1 MRLKYSKPEPWPV
14 WLTRDLKHPLTYYRA
29 TLPARMTGG
38 TVKLVSDQTASI
50 PLGTPTIISA
60 VEFEGSEL
68 LDTLIR
74 DVPGMVLDCDD
85 NLMEAS
91 TGDVSTHREIMVQ
104 AIIAAVV
111 TGDSSAVVKL
121 RGRSAAGMVR
131 DYRRVYL
138 GRPAGIS
145 ESEALALIRDSIRA
159 VWNEPLS
166 DNVRETERARTERNA
181 NLLRLTPRLIASTE
195 PLAAAMAHVV
205 PDADI
210 RIAPYVI
217 DPADFPR
224 NPRPND
230 GIVRI
235 GHASGPL
242 HRPDAQLAMDALKRC
257 ATLPNTEVW
266 FFGWHPHWGN
276 DLIPA
281 TPKVMQF
288 EGMTYH
294 HGGWTR
300 QTRDFQQAI
309 GKLDIAL
316 APLQDTAFTRCKSPQ
331 KWFEFASNA
340 TPVVVSDCPVFSC
353 VDHGVTGFK
362 AQTPEEFTE
371 YALMLCNDAALRK
384 RIGQAAHDDVMARHT
399 VSAKAET
406 WRRAVGAGGG
416 HRNP

>member
-195 PLAAAMAHVV
+195 PLAAAMAHVA

-266 FFGWHPHWGN
+266 FFGWHPH
-276 DLIPA
+276 
-281 TPKVMQF
+281 
-288 EGMTYH
+288 
-294 HGGWTR
+294 
-300 QTRDFQQAI
+300 
-309 GKLDIAL
+309 
-316 APLQDTAFTRCKSPQ
+316 
-331 KWFEFASNA
+331 
-340 TPVVVSDCPVFSC
+340 
-353 VDHGVTGFK
+353 
-362 AQTPEEFTE
+362 
-371 YALMLCNDAALRK
+371 
-384 RIGQAAHDDVMARHT
+384 
-399 VSAKAET
+399 
-406 WRRAVGAGGG
+406 
-416 HRNP
+416 